1 MNIILIL
8 RLLVMI
14 GIAVGVC
21 MSFVYIRDKS
31 LVKKSLFTMRERI
44 NASGEVRKIIERHVY
59 QMYGRRERKGLLN
72 HIDDNLRYSGIQL
85 KHSWLTTELYLVM
98 STVILTAVFLL
109 VSVIG
114 GSMAYGMVCVS
125 ALVLAAELY
134 FNSQRRGRYNRIE
147 EELLPFL
154 NSIDAYAGATDDL
167 ISIFEKS
174 VPVLNGPLKA
184 AVYSAVLQSKQT
196 GNCSEV
202 LRNLENNI
210 EHPFF
215 KKLVRNLEMSS
226 RHSANY
232 KDIITEC
239 RFQLDEATSNAKK
252 LEKIYKDGKL
262 DIILVIICGM
272 ACVVLALMG
281 ILDYA
286 VKDFFIQMW
295 GTVPGKII
303 IMLCAASLLISFYIA
318 FVSSQKRGA

>member
-31 LVKKSLFTMRERI
+31 LVKKSLITMHERI

-59 QMYGRRERKGLLN
+59 QMYGRREKKGLLN
-72 HIDDNLRYSGIQL
+72 HIDDNLRYSGVLL
-85 KHSWLTTELYLVM
+85 KHSWVTTELYLAM

-114 GSMAYGMVCVS
+114 GGMAYGMACVS
-125 ALVLAAELY
+125 VLVLAAELY

-286 VKDFFIQMW
+286 VKDFFIGMW